1 MAWRYLLVPL
11 TPLYRGVVAAR
22 GVAYDR
28 GWLRSQSLD
37 IPVISVG
44 NISFGGTGKTPMVV
58 ALVRDF
64 VRLGRRPAVLT
75 RGYGR
80 RERDLDVVVGPE
92 PKQRVEEVGDEPLE
106 MAGLLPGVP
115 VVVEADR
122 VRGGR
127 EAQRLGAD
135 VVVLDDGFQHRRLRR
150 DLDLVLLDAGDP
162 WGGGRLP
169 PIGRL
174 REPLGALRRASAVV
188 VTKVPADWRPVVAR
202 IEAELGRI
210 APGIPVLAA
219 RLQPSRVRL
228 PEGWREPEILAG
240 RRVFAFAGLGRPEGF
255 AASLVEAGAE
265 VAAKM
270 WFPDHHFYSPGE
282 LDEIVRG
289 ARAVDAVPI
298 TTVKDAVKLP
308 PDAPVWVVE
317 AVMEPVEG
325 GWERLWAVEPK
336 VVA

>member
-58 ALVRDF
+58 ALVRDL
-64 VRLGRRPAVLT
+64 VRLGRHPAVLT

-162 WGGGRLP
+162 WAGGRLP

-228 PEGWREPEILAG
+228 PEGWRGPEILAG
-240 RRVFAFAGLGRPEGF
+240 RRVFAFAGLGRPEGY

-265 VAAKM
+265 VAAKR
-270 WFPDHHFYSPGE
+270 WFPDHHVYSPGE
-282 LDEIVRG
+282 LDEIVRR
-289 ARAVDAVPI
+289 ARAVDAVPV
-298 TTVKDAVKLP
+298 TTAKDAVKLP

-325 GWERLWAVEPK
+325 SWERLWAMEPK

>member
-58 ALVRDF
+58 ALVRDLI
-64 VRLGRRPAVLT
+64 RLGRRPAVLT

-106 MAGLLPGVP
+106 IAGLLPGVP

-162 WGGGRLP
+162 W
-169 PIGRL
+169 
-174 REPLGALRRASAVV
+174 
-188 VTKVPADWRPVVAR
+188 
-202 IEAELGRI
+202 
-210 APGIPVLAA
+210 
-219 RLQPSRVRL
+219 
-228 PEGWREPEILAG
+228 
-240 RRVFAFAGLGRPEGF
+240 
-255 AASLVEAGAE
+255 
-265 VAAKM
+265 
-270 WFPDHHFYSPGE
+270 
-282 LDEIVRG
+282 
-289 ARAVDAVPI
+289 
-298 TTVKDAVKLP
+298 
-308 PDAPVWVVE
+308 
-317 AVMEPVEG
+317 
-325 GWERLWAVEPK
+325 
-336 VVA
+336 